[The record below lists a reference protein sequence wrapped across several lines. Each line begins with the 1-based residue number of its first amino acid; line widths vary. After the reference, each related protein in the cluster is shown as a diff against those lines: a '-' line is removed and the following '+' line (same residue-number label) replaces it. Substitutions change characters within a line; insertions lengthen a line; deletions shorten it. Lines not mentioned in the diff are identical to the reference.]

1 MPQIGWIEILLIVI
15 LTILIVGPKDFPVVL
30 KKISTWI
37 RSVKNYI
44 TKIQSEITDF
54 ESENIISNEKDK
66 SNYETK
72 DKKTEKELDVKNK
85 K

>member
-37 RSVKNYI
+37 RSIKNYI

>member
-72 DKKTEKELDVKNK
+72 DKKNEKELDVKNK

>member
-72 DKKTEKELDVKNK
+72 DKKTEKELYVKNK

>member
-1 MPQIGWIEILLIVI
+1 MPQIGLIEILLIVI